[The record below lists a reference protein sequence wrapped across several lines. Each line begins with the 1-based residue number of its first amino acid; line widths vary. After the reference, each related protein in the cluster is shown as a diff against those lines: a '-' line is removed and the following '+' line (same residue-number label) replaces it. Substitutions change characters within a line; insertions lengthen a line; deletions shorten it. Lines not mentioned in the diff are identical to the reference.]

1 MKERKRPR
9 LDAAALWEYAL
20 RVLAGRAHS
29 TGDLLQKLRGK
40 AERAADVD
48 PTIARLKEYGYLND
62 RKFAESF
69 AAARLE
75 NEGLGKTRVLA
86 DLSRRRGAAA
96 VAEQSVGKVYED
108 VNEQALAEDFVRRK
122 FRMASKEDLFQDG
135 KQMASA
141 YRRLMRA
148 GFRSATTIAVL
159 KKFARDPDL
168 LDGFE
173 PPEETGEE
181 GIDEENL
188 AYCGSR
194 RGRRGT
200 GSAPAPPA
208 GFRRIRPG
216 LGRPAAG
223 LLAEA
228 ARSGDGAEPET
239 HRDGG
244 GHWRG
249 QRILHTAVRH
259 ACGKGLRRGHRRE
272 TAGTCHEK
280 CAEERGSGAGCAGR
294 SEAAGSFRGHHLLLR
309 RAASHRWSRGLLS
322 QAGEDAEAGRTHRG
336 HRVLQEAAAIGA
348 AREHEDFRRRADWRA
363 AGGGLPQNEELRF
376 SAVSVLRGV

>member
-29 TGDLLQKLRGK
+29 TGDLRQKLRGK

-75 NEGLGKTRVLA
+75 NEGLGKMRVLA
-86 DLSRRRGAAA
+86 DLSRRRVAAA
-96 VAEQSVGKVYED
+96 VAQQSVGKVYED
-108 VNEQALAEDFVRRK
+108 INEQALAEDFVRRK
-122 FRMASKEDLFQDG
+122 FRMASKENLFQDG

-181 GIDEENL
+181 
-188 AYCGSR
+188 
-194 RGRRGT
+194 
-200 GSAPAPPA
+200 
-208 GFRRIRPG
+208 
-216 LGRPAAG
+216 
-223 LLAEA
+223 
-228 ARSGDGAEPET
+228 
-239 HRDGG
+239 
-244 GHWRG
+244 
-249 QRILHTAVRH
+249 
-259 ACGKGLRRGHRRE
+259 
-272 TAGTCHEK
+272 
-280 CAEERGSGAGCAGR
+280 
-294 SEAAGSFRGHHLLLR
+294 
-309 RAASHRWSRGLLS
+309 
-322 QAGEDAEAGRTHRG
+322 
-336 HRVLQEAAAIGA
+336 
-348 AREHEDFRRRADWRA
+348 
-363 AGGGLPQNEELRF
+363 
-376 SAVSVLRGV
+376 

>member
-29 TGDLLQKLRGK
+29 TGDLRQKLRGK

-86 DLSRRRGAAA
+86 DLSRRRVAAA
-96 VAEQSVGKVYED
+96 VAQQSVGKVYED

-122 FRMASKEDLFQDG
+122 FRMASKENLFQDG

-181 GIDEENL
+181 
-188 AYCGSR
+188 
-194 RGRRGT
+194 
-200 GSAPAPPA
+200 
-208 GFRRIRPG
+208 
-216 LGRPAAG
+216 
-223 LLAEA
+223 
-228 ARSGDGAEPET
+228 
-239 HRDGG
+239 
-244 GHWRG
+244 
-249 QRILHTAVRH
+249 
-259 ACGKGLRRGHRRE
+259 
-272 TAGTCHEK
+272 
-280 CAEERGSGAGCAGR
+280 
-294 SEAAGSFRGHHLLLR
+294 
-309 RAASHRWSRGLLS
+309 
-322 QAGEDAEAGRTHRG
+322 
-336 HRVLQEAAAIGA
+336 
-348 AREHEDFRRRADWRA
+348 
-363 AGGGLPQNEELRF
+363 
-376 SAVSVLRGV
+376 

>member
-29 TGDLLQKLRGK
+29 TGDLRQKLRGK

-48 PTIARLKEYGYLND
+48 PTIARLNEYGYLND

-86 DLSRRRGAAA
+86 DLSRRRVAAA
-96 VAEQSVGKVYED
+96 VAQQSVGKVYED

-122 FRMASKEDLFQDG
+122 FRMASKENLFQDE

-141 YRRLMRA
+141 YRRLVRA

-181 GIDEENL
+181 
-188 AYCGSR
+188 
-194 RGRRGT
+194 
-200 GSAPAPPA
+200 
-208 GFRRIRPG
+208 
-216 LGRPAAG
+216 
-223 LLAEA
+223 
-228 ARSGDGAEPET
+228 
-239 HRDGG
+239 
-244 GHWRG
+244 
-249 QRILHTAVRH
+249 
-259 ACGKGLRRGHRRE
+259 
-272 TAGTCHEK
+272 
-280 CAEERGSGAGCAGR
+280 
-294 SEAAGSFRGHHLLLR
+294 
-309 RAASHRWSRGLLS
+309 
-322 QAGEDAEAGRTHRG
+322 
-336 HRVLQEAAAIGA
+336 
-348 AREHEDFRRRADWRA
+348 
-363 AGGGLPQNEELRF
+363 
-376 SAVSVLRGV
+376 